1 MTPFSERAR
10 DRALKGVLASFV
22 RQDIPDMALPGK
34 AAANFDKTSDRVNEI
49 VKFLSDRA
57 YSATNSEQVASDTTL
72 FLDNLASEWSNW
84 ASAGDKL
91 VYAPINLPR
100 NLGGADAPIALM
112 RPMERT
118 SGPGEWPVATSLREV
133 EEEVDVVLLQDEGA

>member
-49 VKFLSDRA
+49 VKFLSDRE

-72 FLDNLASEWSNW
+72 FLDNLAR
-84 ASAGDKL
+84 
-91 VYAPINLPR
+91 VC
-100 NLGGADAPIALM
+100 
-112 RPMERT
+112 
-118 SGPGEWPVATSLREV
+118 
-133 EEEVDVVLLQDEGA
+133 